1 MAGDRLPSIARE
13 LQPRAA
19 HYAFDLDQT
28 LKSVVALRT
37 LVPDDAFTAETLG
50 TERAGHGVQITDNG
64 LILTIGY
71 LIVEAETVWIRT
83 HDGRAV
89 QGHSL
94 AYDQVTGFGLV
105 QALGQTG
112 IPSCPIGKSSDLA
125 VGDRIVIAGVGG
137 RTGAVAAHVMAR
149 QEFAGYWEY
158 LLDEAIFAAP
168 AHPNWGGAAVFDD
181 DGALVGIGSLQLE
194 TPQPS
199 SEPSQLNMIVPIDL
213 LEPVRNDLIRHGRRS
228 GPARP
233 WLGLYAADIEEK
245 VVVAG
250 TSDDGPAEKA
260 GLQGGDV
267 LLAVAGRPLK
277 GLADLWRTIWGL
289 GAAGIEVPLLVF
301 RDGHTFECSVAS
313 TDRAL
318 LSRTRILH

>member
-1 MAGDRLPSIARE
+1 MSGDRLPNIARK
-13 LQPRAA
+13 LQPSSA
-19 HYAFDLDQT
+19 HYAFDLDRT
-28 LKSVVALRT
+28 LTSVVGLRC

-50 TERAGHGVQITDNG
+50 TERAGHGVQIADNG

-83 HDGRAV
+83 HDGRAI
-89 QGHSL
+89 QGHPL
-94 AYDQVTGFGLV
+94 AYDQVSGFGLV

-112 IPSCPIGKSSDLA
+112 IPSVPVGKSSDVA

-137 RTGAVAAHVMAR
+137 RAGAVAAHVMAR

-181 DGALVGIGSLQLE
+181 DGALIGIGSLQLE
-194 TPQPS
+194 TPQPDN
-199 SEPSQLNMIVPIDL
+199 EASQLNMIVPIDL
-213 LEPVRNDLIRHGRRS
+213 LAPVRSDLVRHGRRD

-233 WLGLYAADIEEK
+233 WLGLYAADIDEK

-250 TSDDGPAEKA
+250 TADDGPAEKA

-267 LLAVAGRPLK
+267 LLAVAGRSIN
-277 GLADLWRTIWGL
+277 GLGALWRAVWGL

-301 RDGHTFECSVAS
+301 RDGRTFECRVQS
-313 TDRAL
+313 TDRSL